1 MTDKELNQIDFWLSG
16 QKRYKLLD
24 CSRRAFLKL
33 KGARLQVWMAVYTSE
48 GDEQQ
53 SWLSLETLMSRT
65 GCSKPTVI
73 AARRWLVKHGWIRVL
88 EGSAAD
94 MYEHPT
100 QGAHKVRIMC
110 VDDPTNGVG
119 GKETLLG
126 EGVKKLDVKELG
138 KETLPNVS
146 AFAFAFASA
155 LAVASGIDV
164 TATLATTS
172 MTDSPSEEPSLRE
185 DEKQKPKQQQQPSRS
200 SSATKW
206 LLTYDSPMPE
216 GFKSWSQESRTT
228 WCLEHKRKVL
238 PVESKPEVPA
248 PAQVKASVAESAPKA
263 SVLSATSTPPKT
275 PPPPARPEA
284 VLPAMEIDWRLK
296 AVKGIAE
303 QIQKLQVYYN
313 AKVPPPADWE
323 TVWMEE
329 YDKLY
334 QLAEGK
340 DALFPQWHMLRD
352 VLMLSQVRHATKY
365 TTPASI
371 AAHIPELAGEVL
383 ALRISGEFNS
393 LVVDEFYRVVN
404 LDTPKDEELEEPE
417 LTAEQ
422 IEKQQA
428 EVNIANA
435 MRVNYWQKWM
445 EEHETVCA

>member
-24 CSRRAFLKL
+24 CSRRGFLKL

-65 GCSKPTVI
+65 GRSKPTVI

-94 MYEHPT
+94 MYENPT

-146 AFAFAFASA
+146 ASAFASA
-155 LAVASGIDV
+155 VAVASGIA
-164 TATLATTS
+164 ATPSLATTWRK
-172 MTDSPSEEPSLRE
+172 DSPSEEPSLRE

-206 LLTYDSPMPE
+206 LAKYDAPMPD
-216 GFKSWSQESRTT
+216 GFNTWSQESRTT
-228 WCLEHKRKVL
+228 WCLKHKHKVL
-238 PVESKPEVPA
+238 PIESKPEVPA
-248 PAQVKASVAESAPKA
+248 PVQVKATVAESAPKA
-263 SVLSATSTPPKT
+263 SVLSATPTPPSSA
-275 PPPPARPEA
+275 PPPARPEP
-284 VLPAMEIDWRLK
+284 VPPATETDWRLEGMK
-296 AVKGIAE
+296 SRVQDIHKF
-303 QIQKLQVYYN
+303 QVYSN
-313 AKVPPPADWE
+313 PTLAVPPDWE
-323 TVWMEE
+323 TVWLEE
-329 YDKLY
+329 MDNLYKLT
-334 QLAEGK
+334 EGK
-340 DALFPQWHMLRD
+340 DAHLPNLFMLHD
-352 VLMLSQVRHATKY
+352 VLMLSQVKHSTKY
-365 TTPASI
+365 PTPAAI
-371 AAHIPELAGEVL
+371 AAHIPELAGEAL
-383 ALRISGEFNS
+383 ALRTSGDFDTAVTEEYF
-393 LVVDEFYRVVN
+393 RVVN
-404 LDTPKDEELEEPE
+404 LGKPKDEFDELIEE
-417 LTAEQ
+417 LTGEQLEKRRAE
-422 IEKQQA
+422 ET
-428 EVNIANA
+428 IANA
-435 MRVNYWQKWM
+435 RCAAAWQKWM